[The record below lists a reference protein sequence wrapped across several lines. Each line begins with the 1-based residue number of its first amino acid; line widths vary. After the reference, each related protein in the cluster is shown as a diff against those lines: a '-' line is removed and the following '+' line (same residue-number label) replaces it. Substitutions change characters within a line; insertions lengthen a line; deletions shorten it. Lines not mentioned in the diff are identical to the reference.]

1 MATQFFFFQKN
12 NDFIDAYKLEGTAR
26 ISMRIIMPVIWIAFP
41 PVLQCKQI
49 FSQIALL
56 VNEIFTA
63 SINLPQNLLTKNV
76 FNVENFISQGYFIAF
91 VKVHIQWRPLKSLTG
106 PVFERHFF

>member
-1 MATQFFFFQKN
+1 
-12 NDFIDAYKLEGTAR
+12 
-26 ISMRIIMPVIWIAFP
+26 MPVIWTAFP
-41 PVLQCKQI
+41 SVLQCKQI

-63 SINLPQNLLTKNV
+63 SINSPQNLLTKNV
-76 FNVENFISQGYFIAF
+76 FNVENFISQSIYFIPF

-106 PVFERHFF
+106 LLSNDIFFKFLFLKNQYKYRSSYLIVFL